1 MKKFLTA
8 SKDTTLYQA
17 YVNNNAGL
25 DEILEIGKV
34 IDLSEPTSSTAYA
47 TGSARSLLYFE
58 LPTTA
63 SVPATASYFL
73 NLKLANASEVKRNQQ
88 ILIYQVSRSWD
99 EGSGYFYQDI
109 KNVED
114 GASWTRC
121 TSAVSW
127 SSAGGDFLTGSTS
140 QSITLS
146 SYPLQ
151 DIRVDVTNILQPFVS
166 QSLQNTFY
174 GLVLRF
180 PIADEQD
187 FTNKGNIK
195 VFSTQTHTI
204 HQPTLEIT
212 WNDQQFSTGSLQA
225 IPSTLNVKIVPSNLK
240 QTYTKGD
247 ITRIS
252 LVVRDEYP
260 LKSFD
265 STLRYKNKYYLPTS
279 SYYSIVD
286 VESNTTVMQFDDST
300 RINTDSNGSYVVLDT
315 TPLYIG
321 RFYTLKLKVVSGS
334 YSRVFNTDTVFQI
347 DL

>member
-1 MKKFLTA
+1 MRTILTA

-114 GASWTRC
+114 GASWARC

-151 DIRVDVTNILQPFVS
+151 DIRVDVTNILRPFVS

-174 GLVLRF
+174 GLALRF
-180 PIADEQD
+180 PTGDEQD
-187 FTNKGNIK
+187 STNKGNIK

-204 HQPTLEIT
+204 HQPTLEIVWDT
-212 WNDQQFSTGSLQA
+212 QTVITGSLLP
-225 IPSTLNVKIVPSNLK
+225 IPTLNVKVVASNLRE
-240 QTYTKGD
+240 TYTKGD
-247 ITRIS
+247 VDKVTF
-252 LVVRDEYP
+252 VVRDQYP

-265 STLRYKNKYYLPTS
+265 SVLRYKNKYYLPTA
-279 SYYSIVD
+279 SYFSIVD
-286 VESNTTVMQFDDST
+286 VQSNTVVIPFDDYSKV
-300 RINTDSNGSYVVLDT
+300 NTDTTGSYVILDT
-315 TPLYIG
+315 SPLYSG
-321 RFYTLKLKVVSGS
+321 RFYTLKLKVVNGS
-334 YSRVFNTDTVFQI
+334 YSRIIDTDTLFKVE
-347 DL
+347 

>member
-1 MKKFLTA
+1 MRTILTA

-114 GASWTRC
+114 GASWARC

-146 SYPLQ
+146 SYQLQ
-151 DIRVDVTNILQPFVS
+151 DIRVDVTNILRPFVS

-174 GLVLRF
+174 GLALRF
-180 PIADEQD
+180 PTGDEQD
-187 FTNKGNIK
+187 STNKGNIK

-204 HQPTLEIT
+204 HQPTLEIVWDT
-212 WNDQQFSTGSLQA
+212 QTVITGSLLP
-225 IPSTLNVKIVPSNLK
+225 IPTLNVKVVASNLRE
-240 QTYTKGD
+240 TYTKGD
-247 ITRIS
+247 VDKVTF
-252 LVVRDEYP
+252 VVRDQYP

-265 STLRYKNKYYLPTS
+265 SVLRYKNKYYLPTS
-279 SYYSIVD
+279 SYFSIVD
-286 VESNTTVMQFDDST
+286 AQSNTTIIPFDNYSKV
-300 RINTDSNGSYVVLDT
+300 NTDTSGSYVILDT
-315 TPLYIG
+315 SPLYSG
-321 RFYTLKLKVVSGS
+321 RFYTLKLKVVNGD
-334 YSRVFNTDTVFQI
+334 YSRIIDTNTLFKVE
-347 DL
+347 

>member
-1 MKKFLTA
+1 MRTILTA

-73 NLKLANASEVKRNQQ
+73 NLKLANASEVKKNQQ

-151 DIRVDVTNILQPFVS
+151 DIRVDVTNILRPFVS

-174 GLVLRF
+174 GLALRF
-180 PIADEQD
+180 PTGDEQD
-187 FTNKGNIK
+187 STNKGNIK

-204 HQPTLEIT
+204 HQPTL
-212 WNDQQFSTGSLQA
+212 
-225 IPSTLNVKIVPSNLK
+225 
-240 QTYTKGD
+240 
-247 ITRIS
+247 
-252 LVVRDEYP
+252 
-260 LKSFD
+260 
-265 STLRYKNKYYLPTS
+265 
-279 SYYSIVD
+279 
-286 VESNTTVMQFDDST
+286 
-300 RINTDSNGSYVVLDT
+300 
-315 TPLYIG
+315 
-321 RFYTLKLKVVSGS
+321 
-334 YSRVFNTDTVFQI
+334 
-347 DL
+347 

>member
-1 MKKFLTA
+1 MRTILTA

-114 GASWTRC
+114 GASWVRC

-151 DIRVDVTNILQPFVS
+151 DIRVDVTNILQPIVS

-174 GLVLRF
+174 GLALRF
-180 PIADEQD
+180 PIVDEQD
-187 FTNKGNIK
+187 SDNKGNIK

-204 HQPTLEIT
+204 HQPTLEIVWDT
-212 WNDQQFSTGSLQA
+212 QTVTTGSLLP
-225 IPSTLNVKIVPSNLK
+225 IPSLNVKIVASNLRE
-240 QTYTKGD
+240 TYTKGD
-247 ITRIS
+247 IDKVT
-252 LVVRDEYP
+252 LVVRDQYP

-265 STLRYKNKYYLPTS
+265 SVLRYKNKYYLPTS
-279 SYYSIVD
+279 SYFSIVD
-286 VESNTTVMQFDDST
+286 AQSNTTVIPFDNYSK
-300 RINTDSNGSYVVLDT
+300 INTDTTGSYVILDT
-315 TPLYIG
+315 SPLYSG
-321 RFYTLKLKVVSGS
+321 RFYTLKLKVVNGS
-334 YSRVFNTDTVFQI
+334 YSRIIDTNTLFKVE
-347 DL
+347 

>member
-1 MKKFLTA
+1 MRTILTA

-17 YVNNNAGL
+17 FENNNAGL

-34 IDLSEPTSSTAYA
+34 IDLSVPTSSTTYA

-73 NLKLANASEVKRNQQ
+73 NLRLANADNVKRNQE

-99 EGSGYFYQDI
+99 EGSGYFNQE
-109 KNVED
+109 KQNPED
-114 GASWTRC
+114 GASWARC

-140 QSITLS
+140 QSVVLS

-151 DIRVDVTNILQPFVS
+151 DIRVDVTNILRPFVS
-166 QSLQNTFY
+166 QSIQNSFY
-174 GLVLRF
+174 GLALRF

-187 FTNKGNIK
+187 STNKGVVK

-204 HQPTLEIT
+204 YQPTLEIVWDT
-212 WNDQQFSTGSLQA
+212 QTVVTGSLLA
-225 IPSTLNVKIVPSNLK
+225 IPSLNVKIVASNLREV
-240 QTYTKGD
+240 YTKGD
-247 ITRIS
+247 VDKVN
-252 LVVRDEYP
+252 LVVRDQYP

-265 STLRYKNKYYLPTS
+265 SVLRYKNKYYLPTS
-279 SYYSIVD
+279 SYFSIVD
-286 VESNTTVMQFDDST
+286 VASNTTVIPFDDYSKV
-300 RINTDSNGSYVVLDT
+300 NTDTTGSYVVLDT
-315 TPLYIG
+315 SPLYSG
-321 RFYTLKLKVVSGS
+321 RFYTLKLKVVNGN
-334 YSRVFNTDTVFQI
+334 YSRVIDTDTLFKV
-347 DL
+347 D

>member
-1 MKKFLTA
+1 MRTILTA

-34 IDLSEPTSSTAYA
+34 IDLAEPTSSTAYA

-114 GASWTRC
+114 GASWARC

-151 DIRVDVTNILQPFVS
+151 DIRVDVTNILRPLVS

-174 GLVLRF
+174 GLALRF

-204 HQPTLEIT
+204 HQPTLEIVWDT
-212 WNDQQFSTGSLQA
+212 QTFITGSLRA
-225 IPSTLNVKIVPSNLK
+225 IPDLNVKIVATNLREI
-240 QTYTKGD
+240 Q
-247 ITRIS
+247 
-252 LVVRDEYP
+252 
-260 LKSFD
+260 
-265 STLRYKNKYYLPTS
+265 
-279 SYYSIVD
+279 
-286 VESNTTVMQFDDST
+286 
-300 RINTDSNGSYVVLDT
+300 
-315 TPLYIG
+315 
-321 RFYTLKLKVVSGS
+321 
-334 YSRVFNTDTVFQI
+334 
-347 DL
+347 

>member
-1 MKKFLTA
+1 MRTILTA
-8 SKDTTLYQA
+8 IYQA

-73 NLKLANASEVKRNQQ
+73 NLKLANASEVKKNQQ

-114 GASWTRC
+114 GASWVRC

-151 DIRVDVTNILQPFVS
+151 DIRVDVTNILRPFVS

-174 GLVLRF
+174 GLALRF

-204 HQPTLEIT
+204 HQPTLEIVWDT
-212 WNDQQFSTGSLQA
+212 QTVITGSLLP
-225 IPSTLNVKIVPSNLK
+225 IPTLNVKVVASNLRE
-240 QTYTKGD
+240 TYTKGD
-247 ITRIS
+247 VDKVT
-252 LVVRDEYP
+252 LVVRDQYP

-265 STLRYKNKYYLPTS
+265 SVLRYKNKYYLPTS
-279 SYYSIVD
+279 SYFSIVD
-286 VESNTTVMQFDDST
+286 AQSNTTVIPFDNYSKV
-300 RINTDSNGSYVVLDT
+300 NTDTSGSYVILDT
-315 TPLYIG
+315 SPLYSG
-321 RFYTLKLKVVSGS
+321 RFYTLKLKVVNGD
-334 YSRVFNTDTVFQI
+334 YSRVIDTNTLFKVE
-347 DL
+347 

>member
-1 MKKFLTA
+1 MRTILTA

-114 GASWTRC
+114 GASWARC

-151 DIRVDVTNILQPFVS
+151 DIRVDVTNILRPFVS

-174 GLVLRF
+174 GLALRF
-180 PIADEQD
+180 PTGDEQD
-187 FTNKGNIK
+187 STNKGNIK

-204 HQPTLEIT
+204 HQPTLEIVWDT
-212 WNDQQFSTGSLQA
+212 QTVITGSLLP
-225 IPSTLNVKIVPSNLK
+225 IPTLNVKVVASNLRE
-240 QTYTKGD
+240 TYTKGD
-247 ITRIS
+247 VDKVTF
-252 LVVRDEYP
+252 VVRDQYP

-265 STLRYKNKYYLPTS
+265 SVLRYKNKYYLPTS
-279 SYYSIVD
+279 SYFSIVD
-286 VESNTTVMQFDDST
+286 AQSNTTIIPFDNYSKV
-300 RINTDSNGSYVVLDT
+300 NTDTSGSYVILDT
-315 TPLYIG
+315 SPLYSG
-321 RFYTLKLKVVSGS
+321 RFYTLKLKVVNGS
-334 YSRVFNTDTVFQI
+334 YSRIIDTDTLFKVE
-347 DL
+347 